1 MSFYVE
7 RISLLCYARNSIS
20 GGGIVKPA
28 ILREQ
33 EYLIQI
39 ILQSYNE
46 QDVLSASRSLGVDP
60 NSFYAE
66 GINHGKLANDFVTR
80 VYQLGK
86 QNELSEYIA
95 SSGRGVLSQ
104 INVNDKSAEKFSLL
118 LNNFLDKLSDI
129 DGEDFPESALFD
141 PIEFEDK
148 MRNKAKLSEDIIK
161 QGVLMKPDII
171 VLRRKANAFDYSKY
185 SKLIQKLAKYYLY
198 RVCERFP
205 RDKYDANYRFV
216 ELRKALVKM
225 IPDNL
230 LDKEDD
236 IEEYVEGIIFDTI
249 SKCLIFND

>member
-1 MSFYVE
+1 MNPVT
-7 RISLLCYARNSIS
+7 
-20 GGGIVKPA
+20 
-28 ILREQ
+28 LREQ
-33 EYLIQI
+33 DDLVQI
-39 ILQSYNE
+39 ISQSYDE
-46 QDVLSASRSLGVDP
+46 QDILSASRNLGINYQD
-60 NSFYAE
+60 FYAE
-66 GINHGKLANDFVTR
+66 GVSHRKLADEFVRR

-86 QNELSEYIA
+86 QKELSEYIA
-95 SSGRGVLSQ
+95 NNGRGVLSQ

-129 DGEDFPESALFD
+129 DGEDFPESELFD

-148 MRNKAKLSEDIIK
+148 MRNRAKLSEDIIK

-198 RVCERFP
+198 RVCEQFP
-205 RDKYDANYRFV
+205 RDKYDANCRFV

-230 LDKEDD
+230 FDKEDD